1 MIMSKNRDQW
11 AHLFRTFCGTEIES
25 HRYCGSRTVSMADL
39 ILNRSQPLGIQTL
52 IALRTLKYQRCEI
65 FSLEY
70 KMGNGLIREAVTE
83 R

>member
-1 MIMSKNRDQW
+1 
-11 AHLFRTFCGTEIES
+11 
-25 HRYCGSRTVSMADL
+25 MADL